1 MKKILTHLT
10 GFVLLITILV
20 AGGCSSTS
28 NNENPKDMGKVKIYC
43 KAFEKN
49 GAMHFEMYDSNDAK
63 KVVANL
69 TKDKLVA
76 NHTTDIMPGTKVIWM
91 WVPDSEIQKFVKIGP
106 QTPGEIITRKARKI
120 LFTKKLK
127 LKIPRKAPPDKTE
140 KYDII
145 FVGLDGDTVTI
156 DPYLRIR

>member
-1 MKKILTHLT
+1 M
-10 GFVLLITILV
+10 
-20 AGGCSSTS
+20 
-28 NNENPKDMGKVKIYC
+28 EKVEIYC

-49 GAMHFEMYDSNDAK
+49 GVMHFEMYDSNDTK

-76 NHTTDIMPGTKVIWM
+76 NHTTDVMPKTQVTWE
-91 WVPDSEIQKFVKIGP
+91 WTSDSKIEEFVRIGP
-106 QTPGEIITRKARKI
+106 KKPGKIIDKDAEKI
-120 LFTKKLK
+120 SGSKKFK
-127 LKIPRKAPPDKTE
+127 LKIPRKAPPDTTE

-156 DPYLRIR
+156 DPYLRTR